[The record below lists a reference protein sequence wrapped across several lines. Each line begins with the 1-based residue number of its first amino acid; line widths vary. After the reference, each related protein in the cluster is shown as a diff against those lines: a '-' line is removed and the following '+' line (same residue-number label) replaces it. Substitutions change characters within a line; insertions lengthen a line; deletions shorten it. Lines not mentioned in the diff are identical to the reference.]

1 MLNEKRE
8 DWWWNLEKSNMQEA
22 DRGGGR
28 LPIAL
33 PVLSYAYTEN
43 TAAGTSSENC
53 PGHFSVHFV
62 SLWLYFQFSNV
73 WILVQHPSFSSKT
86 GAQKHRETK
95 TKRILKGNVR
105 GSSKQQNSEQLK
117 CKCQQTN
124 VRKVARFMKFGCLK
138 ISSWI
143 QFLIRTPWDTA
154 RDSHLLVFIPEV
166 STTPIT

>member
-1 MLNEKRE
+1 MKKERTDDEVCRNPTCKKQTEEEVDYPSPSLCSLTRTQRI
-8 DWWWNLEKSNMQEA
+8 LLSA
-22 DRGGGR
+22 
-28 LPIAL
+28 
-33 PVLSYAYTEN
+33 PVP
-43 TAAGTSSENC
+43 ENC
-53 PGHFSVHFV
+53 PDHFSVHFV
-62 SLWLYFQFSNV
+62 SVWLYFQFSNV
-73 WILVQHPSFSSKT
+73 WILVQPPSFNSKT

-105 GSSKQQNSEQLK
+105 VSSKQQNSEQLK
-117 CKCQQTN
+117 CKCQQTT